1 MTNPVFKPCM
11 QHQMMLLPPDLSD
24 LIPDNSMARLVDS
37 LVDGMDRTLLTSL
50 YPGGGASAY
59 DPAMMLKVILL
70 AYANGIYSSRKIAQA
85 TRENI
90 GFMWICGMHPLEHS
104 TVNRFRTDR
113 IRPVFEEIFTDVVL
127 VLAEGGH
134 ITLDTY
140 FLDGTKMEANAN
152 RYSFVWKKK
161 VDNYRDALRARVR
174 AHLEAIDEME
184 DEEETLAPEEP
195 AEIDAEKIR
204 EAADRINA
212 RLRAK
217 QDKGQKAPELKKA
230 ARTIE
235 RDWLPRME
243 RYEHQ
248 QEVLAGRGSYS
259 RTDEDATFMRMK
271 DDHMKNG
278 QLKAAYNVQCGT
290 ENQFIVCSTLHQ
302 CPADTACTIEH
313 LEHVKR
319 VLGHLPQSI
328 VADAGYGSEETY
340 AYLERE
346 GADAYVK
353 HPDFVRECKAEKRA
367 PDEMEIANWAYNP
380 GTDTYTCPEGRILR
394 FRREDRRS
402 SDRGFEVVA
411 SSYVCE
417 DCTACSRRARCTKS
431 TWAGWRKTIT
441 VDRRLL
447 GYKRRANELLR
458 TEEGSLLRKR
468 RGVDVETVFGDI
480 KRNLGFNRFTLRGL
494 EKVGHEWRLV
504 AAGHNIRKLFLA
516 EAKNRMDMERA
527 MSPA

>member
-1 MTNPVFKPCM
+1 MANPVFKPCM

-24 LIPDNSMARLVDS
+24 LIPQNSMARLVDG
-37 LVDGMDRTLLTSL
+37 LIDGMDRSLLTSL

-90 GFMWICGMHPLEHS
+90 NFMWICGMHPLEHS

-127 VLAEGGH
+127 VLAEEGH

-152 RYSFVWKKK
+152 RYSFVWKRK
-161 VDNYRDALRARVR
+161 VDNYRDTLRARVH

-184 DEEETLAPEEP
+184 DGEEALAPEEP

-204 EAADRINA
+204 EAAERINA

-217 QDKGQKAPELKKA
+217 KERGEKAPELKKA
-230 ARTIE
+230 ARAME
-235 RDWLPRME
+235 KEYLPRME

-248 QEVLAGRGSYS
+248 QEVLAGRGSCS
-259 RTDEDATFMRMK
+259 KTDEDATFMRMK

-278 QLKAAYNVQCGT
+278 QLKAAYNVQIGT
-290 ENQFIVCSTLHQ
+290 ENQFVIASTVHRHRH
-302 CPADTACTIEH
+302 DTACTIEH
-313 LEHVKR
+313 LEHVKHL
-319 VLGHLPQSI
+319 LGHLPENI

-340 AYLERE
+340 AYLEGE
-346 GADAYVK
+346 GVRALVK
-353 HPDFVRECKAEKRA
+353 HPDFLKDCKAKRRGA
-367 PDEMEIANWAYNP
+367 DEMEVANWPYDAAS
-380 GTDTYTCPEGRILR
+380 DTYTCPEGRMLH

-411 SSYVCE
+411 RSYICA
-417 DCTACSRRARCTKS
+417 DCSACSRRQRCTKS
-431 TWAGWRKTIT
+431 VRADWRKIIT
-441 VDRRLL
+441 VDRRLEE
-447 GYKRRANELLR
+447 YKRRANELLHS
-458 TEEGSLLRKR
+458 EDGSRLRKR
-468 RGVDVETVFGDI
+468 RGTDVETVFGDI
-480 KRNLGFNRFTLRGL
+480 KRNLGFDRFTLRGL
-494 EKVGHEWRLV
+494 EKVNHEWHLV

-516 EAKNRMDMERA
+516 ETKNRMDMERA